1 MSSIVESRRRSGRAC
16 RYFAVFASL
25 VGLLTGPAV
34 VLAGETTPY
43 RVLPAIQRGN
53 LTIFPLV
60 ASRSYDTTPLLTLD
74 EGVRSGQV
82 VITEE
87 GLERGLV
94 RPGQALPPRTG
105 PQVNRLVLY
114 NNASRPLLLLAGEIV
129 TGGHQDRVVGA
140 DTIVPAQTGPID
152 LDVFCVEPGRWTG
165 ASPKFGAV
173 ATPMAQPSV
182 RMPAMA
188 EGNQGK
194 VWDSVAKARTSMA
207 AQLNVPEA
215 AAVAGTTSYAGA
227 FQSAPVEKRIEQYGG
242 LASEQAIL
250 RELRK
255 EGATG
260 VVVAV
265 GGNIV
270 WADAFAST
278 DLLAR
283 YWPKLIRSY
292 VAEAMTTT
300 GGSTTPDVH
309 QAESWMAEMTGGRE
323 VVETVPGVFRRTKVT
338 GDGYQVITLRSML
351 PGESF
356 DVHTAKLRE

>member
-1 MSSIVESRRRSGRAC
+1 MSSTAGSRRC
-16 RYFAVFASL
+16 RVALFASAIAL
-25 VGLLTGPAV
+25 FAAPI
-34 VLAGETTPY
+34 VLHAGETSPY
-43 RVLPAIQRGN
+43 HVLPPIQRGN

-60 ASRSYDTTPLLTLD
+60 ANHSFDTSQLLTLD
-74 EGVRSGQV
+74 EGIRSDQV
-82 VITEE
+82 IITEE
-87 GLERGLV
+87 GQERGLV
-94 RPGQALPPRTG
+94 RPGQAIPPRTG

-114 NNASRPLLLLAGEIV
+114 NNSSRPLLLLAGEIV

-140 DTIVPAQTGPID
+140 DSIVPAQTGPID
-152 LDVFCVEPGRWTG
+152 LAVFCVEPGRWTG
-165 ASPKFGAV
+165 PSPKFGAV

-182 RMPAMA
+182 RMPAMV

-194 VWDSVAKARTSMA
+194 VWDRVARAKASMA
-207 AQLNVPEA
+207 NRLNAPEA
-215 AAVAGTTSYAGA
+215 AAVAGTTSYAQA

-242 LASEQAIL
+242 LENEQAIL

-255 EGATG
+255 QGATG

-265 GGNIV
+265 GGNIL

-292 VAEAMTTT
+292 VAEAMTT
-300 GGSTTPDVH
+300 GGANTTPDVH
-309 QAESWMAEMTGGRE
+309 QAEAWMQEASGGRE
-323 VVETVPGVFRRTKVT
+323 VVETVPGVYRRTKFT
-338 GDGYQVITLRSML
+338 GEGYDVITLRSML

-356 DVHTAKLRE
+356 DVHTAKLQD

>member
-1 MSSIVESRRRSGRAC
+1 MDEVATMCG
-16 RYFAVFASL
+16 
-25 VGLLTGPAV
+25 
-34 VLAGETTPY
+34 
-43 RVLPAIQRGN
+43 
-53 LTIFPLV
+53 FPLMNKV
-60 ASRSYDTTPLLTLD
+60 FPGCEFYKENPSFRSICTVQLHGS
-74 EGVRSGQV
+74 E
-82 VITEE
+82 
-87 GLERGLV
+87 ERGPSCQPLV
-94 RPGQALPPRTG
+94 RGTAIS
-105 PQVNRLVLY
+105 
-114 NNASRPLLLLAGEIV
+114 SRGVPMLAGEIV

-152 LDVFCVEPGRWTG
+152 LDVFFVEPGRWTG
-165 ASPKFGAV
+165 PSPKFGAV

-215 AAVAGTTSYAGA
+215 AAVAATTSYAGA
-227 FQSAPVEKRIEQYGG
+227 FQRAPVEKRIEQYGG

-265 GGNIV
+265 RGNIV

-278 DLLAR
+278 DLLAH

-292 VAEAMTTT
+292 VAEAMTTA
-300 GGSTTPDVH
+300 GGNTTPDVH
-309 QAESWMAEMTGGRE
+309 QAESWVGEMTGGRE
-323 VVETVPGVFRRTKVT
+323 VVETVPGVSVA
-338 GDGYQVITLRSML
+338 
-351 PGESF
+351 P
-356 DVHTAKLRE
+356 KLQATDIR